1 MRRTTIG
8 ILGVGML
15 AVAVTGC
22 GGKQFANNPRPPVP
36 INLSVYI
43 DDARVSISPSAV
55 GAGPVV
61 FVVTNQASKA
71 QSMSITRGGSAI
83 ADTGPINP
91 QGTAQVTVNTTPGE
105 YAVSTAIAG
114 LTEAQQVSAH
124 APRPA
129 VLHIGPPRASGSNQL
144 LQP

>member
-8 ILGVGML
+8 ILAIGVL
-15 AVAVTGC
+15 AVAGC
-22 GGKQFANNPRPPVP
+22 GGKQFANNPGPPVP

-43 DDARVSISPSAV
+43 DDARVSISPRAV

-61 FVVTNQASKA
+61 FIVTNQASNA
-71 QSMSITRGGSAI
+71 ESMAITRGGSAI

-91 QGTAQVTVNTTPGE
+91 QGTAQITVNTTPGD
-105 YAVSTAIAG
+105 YAVSTAIVGA
-114 LTEAQQVSAH
+114 TEAQQVTAH
-124 APRPA
+124 NPRPA
-129 VLHIGPPRASGSNQL
+129 VLHIGPPRPSGSNQL

>member
-8 ILGVGML
+8 ILAVGTL
-15 AVAVTGC
+15 AVAGC

-43 DDARVSISPSAV
+43 DDARVSVSPGAV

-61 FVVTNQASKA
+61 FIVTNQASNA
-71 QSMSITRGGSAI
+71 VSMSITRGGSSI

-91 QGTAQVTVNTTPGE
+91 QGTAQVTVNTTPGD
-105 YAVSTAIAG
+105 YAVSSAIAG
-114 LTEAQQVSAH
+114 ASEAQQVTAH
-124 APRPA
+124 TPRPA
-129 VLHIGPPRASGSNQL
+129 VLHIGPPRPSGSNQL

>member
-1 MRRTTIG
+1 MRRTTIE
-8 ILGVGML
+8 ILGIGMI
-15 AVAVTGC
+15 AVAGC
-22 GGKQFANNPRPPVP
+22 GGGKQFANNPRPPVP

-43 DDARVSISPSAV
+43 DDARVSISPQTV

-71 QSMSITRGGSAI
+71 ESMAISHAGSAI

-91 QGTAQVTVNTTPGE
+91 QGTAQVTVDFTPGD
-105 YAVSTAIAG
+105 YLVATAPTAR
-114 LTEAQQVSAH
+114 TEAAR
-124 APRPA
+124 ATARPIRPA
-129 VLHIGPPRASGSNQL
+129 LLRIGPPRASGSSQL